1 MKKTLVAA
9 LFLAGLPAV
18 SPGQVVRPPELPP
31 PLVDTLKQPTGEL
44 LRQTEQLQQQLAE
57 QRLREQLAALATLP
71 DPLQLPAVQDILTL
85 SGEPLWR
92 EVEVEQGFR
101 AIEREWLLLLTADEW
116 QALLQRWPDLA
127 GYLQRQQPLPA
138 LQLTLVTLKVPAAL
152 DSASALAQ
160 QFSAELL
167 RYSGRNHLYQPQQQ
181 AAATTPQT
189 GTTARASMCEWPVSL
204 GMVDTDI
211 NAELPALSPQTGQF
225 RLVPQRFLPEQL
237 APSYAHGTA
246 VASLLAAR
254 DPTITPLLPNL
265 TLYSAAAFYA
275 SNAFQQSASLEHLL
289 TALDWLASQPVQVI
303 NLSLTGPDNP
313 VLALLIQQLQAR
325 GLSLVAAAGNGGPAA
340 APLYPAAYPGV
351 IAVSA
356 IDQQQQPYR
365 WANRGN
371 YVDFAALGV
380 RIAALNAN
388 GQVQPQSGTSLAA
401 PVVSA
406 AVACWR
412 AAQPDLSHQQ
422 VYERLMQQARDIG
435 EPGKDPV
442 TGYGVIEPPLEAQ
455 LN

>member
-116 QALLQRWPDLA
+116 QALLQRWPELA

-181 AAATTPQT
+181 ASTAAPQ
-189 GTTARASMCEWPVSL
+189 AAAQSKASMCNWPVSL

-211 NAELPALSPQTGQF
+211 NTELPALAVQSGHF
-225 RLVPQRFLPEQL
+225 NLVARRFLPEPL
-237 APSYAHGTA
+237 AASYAHGTA

-254 DPTITPLLPNL
+254 DPAITPLLPQL

-275 SNAFQQSASLEHLL
+275 SNAVQQSASLEHLL
-289 TALDWLASQPVQVI
+289 TALDWLASQPLQVI

-340 APLYPAAYPGV
+340 TPLYPAAYPGV
-351 IAVSA
+351 IAVTA
-356 IDQQQQPYR
+356 VAPDMTPYR
-365 WANRGN
+365 WANQGD
-371 YVDFAALGV
+371 YIDFAAVGV
-380 RIAALNAN
+380 RVAALTAN

-412 AAQPDLSHQQ
+412 AAQPQLTHQQ
-422 VYERLMQQARDIG
+422 VYQLLMQQARDLG

-442 TGYGVIEPPLEAQ
+442 TGHGVIEPPLETE
-455 LN
+455 L